1 MRLIARS
8 TRVLV
13 LVLLTS
19 VAGTASA
26 HAAATCC
33 RGSRSYGSRSHSS
46 RSYSSRSHSAR
57 SYSPRSYVHRSS
69 PRTYRPPR
77 SSTRSYRAP
86 RRAPRHSA
94 SPHVRTYRSRHYRSP
109 RSSSR
114 TRAYHAPRKH
124 RSYRA
129 PSAPGSRD
137 ARGRLERSRTTKS
150 RFLRQTG
157 HPHGWPG
164 HVIDHIV
171 PLACGGR
178 DALDN
183 MQWQTTAEAKAK
195 DRVERRG
202 CH

>member
-19 VAGTASA
+19 VPAIASA
-26 HAAATCC
+26 HAAPACC

-46 RSYSSRSHSAR
+46 RSYSSRSHSPR

-69 PRTYRPPR
+69 PRTYRAPR

-86 RRAPRHSA
+86 RSTPRHYA
-94 SPHVRTYRSRHYRSP
+94 SPHARTYRPRHYRSP
-109 RSSSR
+109 GSSSR
-114 TRAYHAPRKH
+114 TRAYHVPRPH

-129 PSAPGSRD
+129 PRAPGSRD
-137 ARGRLERSRTTKS
+137 AHGRLARNRTAKS
-150 RFLRQTG
+150 RFERRTG

-164 HVIDHIV
+164 HVVDHIV

-178 DALDN
+178 DSPDN
-183 MQWQTTAEAKAK
+183 MQWQTTAEARAK
-195 DRVERRG
+195 DRIERRG
-202 CH
+202 CR

>member
-13 LVLLTS
+13 LVLLTF
-19 VAGTASA
+19 VPAIASA
-26 HAAATCC
+26 HGAPVCC
-33 RGSRSYGSRSHSS
+33 RGSRSHGSGSHSS
-46 RSYSSRSHSAR
+46 RSYSSRSHS
-57 SYSPRSYVHRSS
+57 PRSYGHRSS
-69 PRTYRPPR
+69 PRTYRAPR

-86 RRAPRHSA
+86 RSAPRHFA
-94 SPHVRTYRSRHYRSP
+94 SPHVRTYRPRHYRSP

-114 TRAYHAPRKH
+114 TRAYHAPRPH

-129 PSAPGSRD
+129 PRAPGSRD
-137 ARGRLERSRTTKS
+137 ARGRRERSRTAKS
-150 RFLRQTG
+150 RFLRRTG

-164 HVIDHIV
+164 HVVDHIV

-178 DALDN
+178 DSPDN
-183 MQWQTTAEAKAK
+183 MQWQTTTEAKAK

>member
-8 TRVLV
+8 IRVLV
-13 LVLLTS
+13 LMLLTF
-19 VAGTASA
+19 VPAIASA
-26 HAAATCC
+26 HAAPACC

-46 RSYSSRSHSAR
+46 RSYSSRSHSPR
-57 SYSPRSYVHRSS
+57 SYSPRSS
-69 PRTYRPPR
+69 PRTYRAPR

-86 RRAPRHSA
+86 RTAPHRYA
-94 SPHVRTYRSRHYRSP
+94 SPHVRTYRPRHDRLP
-109 RSSSR
+109 GPSSR
-114 TRAYHAPRKH
+114 TRAYHAPRPH

-129 PSAPGSRD
+129 PRAPRAPGSRN
-137 ARGRLERSRTTKS
+137 AHGRLARSRTARS
-150 RFLRQTG
+150 RFERQTG

-178 DALDN
+178 DSPDN

-202 CH
+202 CR